1 MTEHNHNH
9 ISADAELESKLA
21 SVRQTKPRRLVM
33 DVMKQAKAP
42 MTAIEILSE
51 VEKTGEQIWLSTIY
65 RVLDL
70 FVEKDIAVKSTLLG
84 QDQAV
89 YGLDRYQHTH
99 YAICIGC
106 HRIIPMDNCPIAAAG
121 FSPELQ
127 EENFRIVGHKIEIY
141 GYCGDCDSKR

>member
-1 MTEHNHNH
+1 MTDHEHNG
-9 ISADAELESKLA
+9 IAIDADIARKLD
-21 SVRQTKPRRLVM
+21 SVRQTKPRRIVM
-33 DVMKQAKAP
+33 DILKKAKVP
-42 MTAIEILSE
+42 MSAVEIMAE
-51 VEKTGEQIWLSTIY
+51 VEKAGEQIWLSTIY

-89 YGLDRYQHTH
+89 YGLDRYQHMH

-106 HRIIPMDNCPIAAAG
+106 HKIIPMGNCPIAAAD

-141 GYCGDCDSKR
+141 GYCRECDSKR